1 MNKTNINYTVPEM
14 EIISIETQHCFAGS
28 LGPSHSPAIRF
39 GISSDDGLG
48 DLNEVDADWN

>member
-1 MNKTNINYTVPEM
+1 MNYTAPDV